1 MPPVEERAE
10 LAGGWPSWSL
20 GSAGYKPG
28 HASRQLLVEEGM
40 LLFSQGAEQEEGE
53 PKPFKSL
60 ISNIDYFVGEF
71 IENIFLFQGFG
82 SVFIRAGSG
91 SGSRVLIFGTKTKL
105 QFSIYLSL

>member
-71 IENIFLFQGFG
+71 LKYFFY
-82 SVFIRAGSG
+82 
-91 SGSRVLIFGTKTKL
+91 SRVSDP
-105 QFSIYLSL
+105 FSFDPDPDPAF

>member
-60 ISNIDYFVGEF
+60 ISNIDYFVGKF
-71 IENIFLFQGFG
+71 IEYIFFY
-82 SVFIRAGSG
+82 SRVSDPYSSG
-91 SGSRVLIFGTKTKL
+91 S
-105 QFSIYLSL
+105 SILG

>member
-40 LLFSQGAEQEEGE
+40 LLFSQGAEPEEGE

-60 ISNIDYFVGEF
+60 ISNIDYFVGKF
-71 IENIFLFQGFG
+71 RKIFFLFQGFG
-82 SVFIRAGSG
+82 SVPFHLIRI
-91 SGSRVLIFGTKTKL
+91 RVQHCGLNTDPDLDPGF
-105 QFSIYLSL
+105 